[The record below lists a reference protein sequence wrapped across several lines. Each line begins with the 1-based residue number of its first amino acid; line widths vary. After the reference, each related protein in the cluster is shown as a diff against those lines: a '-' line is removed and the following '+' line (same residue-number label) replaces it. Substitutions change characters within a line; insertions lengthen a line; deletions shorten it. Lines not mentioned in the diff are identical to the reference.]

1 MANLRDI
8 KRRIN
13 SVTSTQQIT
22 HTMEMVATAKIRR
35 ATDRIVASTPYASAM
50 AEVLHS
56 VARHTKDP
64 KNPLLKRY
72 DSLDRIVVIVVA
84 SDRGMAGG
92 FNSSVLHS
100 AENFLWSMA
109 SHGVFC
115 EIIACGRKAD
125 AYFKYRNMKT
135 VMTLNGSSADPT
147 IVDAQRIASYCI
159 DRYVNDKIQQVI
171 LFYNHAKNVADQ
183 VLHLEQVLPIIHLDF
198 AEEPDVEWNEPY
210 DDESAKTASFG
221 VSEALQTATES
232 SQLQHNTSLLDNNPY
247 EFDPSAAAVL
257 DTLLPDY
264 VKIRIYHAL
273 LDSAAGEQGARR
285 KAMKSATDNAD
296 EMIATLMRMYN
307 RARQS
312 AITTEITEIVGGAA
326 ALEDE

>member
-1 MANLRDI
+1 
-8 KRRIN
+8 
-13 SVTSTQQIT
+13 
-22 HTMEMVATAKIRR
+22 MEMVATAKIRR

-56 VARHTKDP
+56 VAEHTVRP

-72 DSLDRIVVIVVA
+72 NSLDRIIVIVIA

-92 FNSSVLHS
+92 FNSTVLHS

-109 SHGVFC
+109 SHGIFC

-147 IVDAQRIASYCI
+147 IMDAQRIASYCI
-159 DRYVNDKIQQVI
+159 DSYTKGTIQQVI

-198 AEEPDVEWNEPY
+198 AEEADVQWNEPY
-210 DDESAKTASFG
+210 EEESAKTAATG
-221 VSEALQTATES
+221 VSEALEAASES
-232 SQLQHNTSLLDNNPY
+232 SRLQHSSIIENNPY
-247 EFDPSAAAVL
+247 EFDPSPAVVL

-296 EMIATLMRMYN
+296 EMISTLMRMYN
-307 RARQS
+307 SARQR